1 MTKLKEKINIE
12 ELFFQSATKVEAY
25 VVTITPQIARELLEQ
40 TDSRIQRT
48 INTENLNLLCSEME
62 LGNFEIN
69 GMAICQD
76 VNGNTINGQ
85 HRLTACIKTNLAFNT
100 VFVKGLSPM
109 SIHTIDIGG
118 KARSL
123 ADVLEISHQKKY
135 KYANSIAAAVKFIYS
150 FNNGCYILGIK
161 KSNNTYLTSTKFLE
175 WMDKNSTITD
185 FIEDTM
191 RLRANGDKMITP
203 AMFCGLKWILDR
215 YSKDRSS
222 IFFQQLSDGIGV
234 DRDSPLFTLRK
245 KILSTKFSGTGNQR
259 IKLSSKELVFII
271 IRTWNAFIKG
281 DTLTYMKVPKEMPK
295 ILHK

>member
-1 MTKLKEKINIE
+1 MTKLMEKINIE

-25 VVTITPQIARELLEQ
+25 IVTITPQIARELLEQ
-40 TDSRIQRT
+40 TDSKIQRT
-48 INTENLNLLCSEME
+48 INEGNLSLLCSEME
-62 LGNFEIN
+62 LGNFSIN

-100 VFVKGLSPM
+100 VFVKGLPTE

-118 KARSL
+118 KTRSL

-135 KYANSIAAAVKFIYS
+135 KYANSIAAAVKFIYY
-150 FNNGCYILGIK
+150 FDNGSYNTRPTKEMK
-161 KSNNTYLTSTKFLE
+161 KYLTSSKFLE

-185 FIEDTM
+185 FVEDTM
-191 RLRANGDKMITP
+191 RLRANGDKMLTP
-203 AMFCGLKWILDR
+203 SIFCGLKWILDR
-215 YSKDRSS
+215 YSKDRSD

-259 IKLSSKELVFII
+259 IKLSTRELVFII
-271 IRTWNAFIKG
+271 IRTWNAFVKG